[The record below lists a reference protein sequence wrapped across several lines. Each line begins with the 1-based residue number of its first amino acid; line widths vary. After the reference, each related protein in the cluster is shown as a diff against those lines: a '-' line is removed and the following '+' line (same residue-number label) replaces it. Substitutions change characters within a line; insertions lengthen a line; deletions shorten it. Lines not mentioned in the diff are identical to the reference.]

1 MSLEITAKLETSTH
15 NGYCS
20 DEECEYNAVVKK
32 YTVKLPEQF
41 KNNEKGQLLSLTDYN
56 WERLLPIP
64 KVEGDSYYCR
74 NSAESQKNNVDKH
87 SYNYTIIKV
96 EII

>member
-15 NGYCS
+15 DGYCS
-20 DEECEYNAVVKK
+20 DEESKYNAVVNK
-32 YTVKLPEQF
+32 YKVKLPEQF
-41 KNNEKGQLLSLTDYN
+41 KNYEKGLLLLTDFN
-56 WERLLPIP
+56 WESLLPIP
-64 KVEGDSYYCR
+64 DVKGDSYYCH
-74 NSAESQKNNVDKH
+74 NSPESQRNNVDKH